1 MALQSPGAQVTII
14 DESNYTPSPTGT
26 VPFVVVATAQNKLN
40 PSGTVATY
48 TTAANAGKV
57 FLVTSQRDLVSNYGK
72 PNFMVVQGTP
82 VHGYELNE
90 YGLLAAYSAL
100 GVSNAAYIIRAD
112 VDLDQLTGTQ
122 TRPSGSVANGQLWL
136 DTAATSFGILEWN
149 SQTGFRSISATNAV
163 NAPQLLVIT
172 SAADIVSD
180 IPVTR
185 LGKPGDYAVDTTD
198 ASNPVFFKAASPSPV
213 AGQWVAVG
221 GTNWFKAWPAV
232 VGSNSPF
239 NSSGVYTGTTGTILI
254 NTISFTVTNL
264 STTLAAL
271 VTAINGSSPLNATVK
286 AGATADTRLALYFFD
301 TDASHSMTITQTG
314 GVASALGISTVSTYY
329 RAAFQASK
337 HTDVPAWDTYAAAP
351 RPTGSVWFKT
361 SSPNNGA
368 NFSVKRYISASDIW
382 LTLNTPVYTTDAAAI
397 YGLDASSGGLTIASG
412 ATYMQ
417 SDVLQNSTFTFK
429 LFTRGTGVSKVT
441 GSNTSPVLVVSR
453 TYSFTIKRSVPGQQ
467 TLDSAI
473 TVSFTTGASNTSVDQ
488 FVSAING
495 SGISY
500 ISAAIET
507 SGAVSITHSTGGY
520 IELVDVTATPLA
532 VVGITTASV
541 GARASDATAGTIV
554 VSKWLEAYANTVT
567 SSVQPAADPA
577 DGTYWYYNNST
588 EFDILVHSGTAWR
601 GYRGLNP
608 DSRGYDLTQTD
619 PAGPIVSASQPTVQ
633 SDNTALVSGDLWINT
648 SNFEDFPRIYRY
660 STTTALWT
668 LIDNTD
674 HTTSNGIVFADAR
687 WAGNSTADVVT
698 GTLPTITS
706 LLTNDTVDSDC
717 PSYTLYP
724 RGTLLFNTRRSGMN
738 VKEFVVNHFPS
749 VSYKNAWVSA
759 SGNDD
764 NGVVYMG
771 RKAQRNLVVGKMVAA
786 VANSTEATEETR
798 NFNLMVAPGYP
809 ELNSALTQLNIN
821 RKETAFIIADSPLR
835 LSDTSNALDNWSR
848 NLSLA
853 VEDGEDGFTSDY
865 EYMAGYYPSGYT
877 TDLDG
882 VNAVVPA
889 SHMVLRSMIRS
900 DQKSYPWFAPA
911 GLRRGTVDNASAV
924 GYIDGA
930 TGRFQSIGVPSNL
943 RDVLYTGKVNPIS
956 VLSGSGIVIYGQKT
970 RSAAVSSLDRVNV
983 ARLIV
988 YLRRQLD
995 LIARQYIFEPNDEIT
1010 RKEIKNQMEKELNSI
1025 QVNRGLYDYLVV
1037 CDTTNNT
1044 PDRVDR
1050 NELWVDAAISPAKA
1064 AEFIYVPVRIMN
1076 TGAIAAGL

>member
-1 MALQSPGAQVTII
+1 MALQSPGVQVTII

-26 VPFVVVATAQNKLN
+26 VPFVVVATAENKLN
-40 PSGTVATY
+40 PSGTVAAY
-48 TTAANAGKV
+48 TTAANAGRV
-57 FLVTSQRDLVSNYGK
+57 FLVTSQRELVSNYGK

-112 VDLDQLTGTQ
+112 VDLSQLTGTQ

-149 SQTGFRSISATNAV
+149 SQTGFRSISVANAV
-163 NAPQLLVIT
+163 NDPQLLVIT

-180 IPVTR
+180 IPVSR
-185 LGKPGDYAVDTTD
+185 LGRPGDYAVDTTD
-198 ASNPVFFKAASPSPV
+198 ASNPLFFKAAAPSPV

-221 GTNWFKAWPAV
+221 SANWFKAWPAV
-232 VGSNSPF
+232 VGANSPF
-239 NSSGVYTGTTGTILI
+239 ASSTGLYNGTTGAIVI
-254 NTISFTVTNL
+254 NTISFTVTNGT
-264 STTLAAL
+264 TTLAAL
-271 VTAINGSSPLNATVK
+271 VTAINASSPLNSTVK
-286 AGATADTRLALYFFD
+286 AGATANNRLALYFFD
-301 TDASHSMTITQTG
+301 TDASHSMTVT
-314 GVASALGISTVSTYY
+314 GVAATALGFSIVLSYY

-337 HTDVPAWDTYAAAP
+337 HTDVPAWDTYAATP

-361 SSPNNGA
+361 SAPNNGA
-368 NFSVKRYISASDIW
+368 NFSVKRYNSASDTW
-382 LTLNTPVYTTDAAAI
+382 TTLSTPVYATDAAAI
-397 YGLDASSGGLTIASG
+397 YGLDASSGGSSIASG

-429 LFTRGTGVSKVT
+429 LFTRKAGVSTVT
-441 GSNTSPVLVVSR
+441 GSDTTPLLVAS
-453 TYSFTIKRSVPGQQ
+453 TAYSFTINRSVPGEQ
-467 TLDSAI
+467 TLGSAS
-473 TVSFTTGASNTSVDQ
+473 TVSFTTAAGNTSGDQ
-488 FVSAING
+488 LVSAING

-500 ISAAIET
+500 ISAALET
-507 SGAVSITHSTGGY
+507 SGAISITHSTGGY
-520 IELVDVTATPLA
+520 FELVDGTATPLA
-532 VVGITTASV
+532 AAGITTASV
-541 GARASDATAGTIV
+541 GARVSDATAGTIV
-554 VSKWLEAYANTVT
+554 VSNWLEAYTNTVT
-567 SSVQPAADPA
+567 SGVEPAADPA
-577 DGTYWYYNNST
+577 DGTYWYYNNSA
-588 EFDILVHSGTAWR
+588 EFDIMIHGGSGWR
-601 GYRGLNP
+601 GYLGVNP
-608 DSRGYDLTQTD
+608 DSRGYDLSQTS

-633 SDNTALVSGDLWINT
+633 SDNSALVSGDLWINT

-660 STTTALWT
+660 SATTALWT

-687 WAGNSTADVVT
+687 WAGNSTSDVVT
-698 GTLPTITS
+698 GTLPTITA

-749 VSYKNAWVSA
+749 LTYKNAWVSA
-759 SGNDD
+759 SGNDS
-764 NGVVYMG
+764 NGVAYMG
-771 RKAQRNLVVGKMVAA
+771 RRAQRNLVAEKMAAA

-809 ELNSALTQLNIN
+809 ELNITLAQLNIN

-835 LSDTSNALDNWSR
+835 LSDNSTALDNWSR
-848 NLSLA
+848 NLSSA
-853 VEDGEDGFTSDY
+853 TTDGDAGFNTYY

-911 GLRRGTVDNASAV
+911 GMRRGTVDNASAV

-943 RDVLYTGKVNPIS
+943 RDVLYNGKVNPIS

-970 RSAAVSSLDRVNV
+970 RSASTTSLDRVNV

-1010 RKEIKNQMEKELNSI
+1010 RKEIKNQIEKELNSI

-1050 NELWVDAAISPAKA
+1050 NELWVDVAIEPSRAS
-1064 AEFIYVPVRIMN
+1064 EFIYVPVRIMN
-1076 TGAIAAGL
+1076 TGAIAAGI

>member
-1 MALQSPGAQVTII
+1 MALQSPGVQVTII

-26 VPFVVVATAQNKLN
+26 VPFVVVATAENKIN
-40 PSGTVATY
+40 PSGTVAAY

-57 FLVTSQRDLVSNYGK
+57 FLVTSQRELVSNYGK

-122 TRPSGSVANGQLWL
+122 TRPSGAVANGQLWL
-136 DTAATSFGILEWN
+136 DTASTSFGIFEWN
-149 SQTGFRSISATNAV
+149 SQTGFRSISAANA
-163 NAPQLLVIT
+163 AWDPQLLVIT
-172 SAADIVSD
+172 AAADINTNMPVS
-180 IPVTR
+180 R
-185 LGKPGDYAVDTTD
+185 LGKPGDYAVDATN
-198 ASNPVFFKAASPSPV
+198 ANNPVFFKAAAPSPV
-213 AGQWVAVG
+213 AGQWVEVG
-221 GTNWFKAWPAV
+221 SADWFQAWPAV
-232 VGSNSPF
+232 VGANSPF
-239 NSSGVYTGTTGTILI
+239 AGGYFTGVTGTISI
-254 NTISFTVTNL
+254 NSIPFTVTNGDTGL
-264 STTLAAL
+264 DDL
-271 VTAINGSSPLNATVK
+271 VDDINGAAVANVK
-286 AGATADTRLALYFFD
+286 AGATADNRLALYFYD
-301 TDASHSMTITQTG
+301 TDASHSMTITDTA
-314 GVASALGISTVSTYY
+314 GVAAALGISTVPSYY
-329 RAAFQASK
+329 RAEFQASK
-337 HTDVPAWDTYAAAP
+337 HTDVPAWATHAVNP

-361 SSPNNGA
+361 SAPNNGA
-368 NFSVKRYISASDIW
+368 NFSVKQYNSASNTW
-382 LTLNTPVYTTDAAAI
+382 TTLSTPVYATDAAAI
-397 YGLDASSGGLTIASG
+397 YGLDAISGGLTITSG

-417 SDVLQNSTFTFK
+417 SDVVQDTTFTFK
-429 LFTRGTGVSKVT
+429 LFTRKAGVSKVT
-441 GSNTSPVLVVSR
+441 GSDTTPALVAST
-453 TYSFTIKRSVPGQQ
+453 TYSFTIKRSVPGVA
-467 TLDSAI
+467 TLDGAA
-473 TVSFTTGASNTSVDQ
+473 TVSFTTAGTSIDQ
-488 FVSAING
+488 LVSAING
-495 SGISY
+495 AGISY

-520 IELVDVTATPLA
+520 LELVDVTNTPLSA
-532 VVGITTASV
+532 AGITIASV
-541 GARASDATAGTIV
+541 GARESDATAGTIV
-554 VSKWLEAYANTVT
+554 VSNWLEAYANTVT
-567 SSVQPAADPA
+567 SSDQPAADPA

-588 EFDILVHSGTAWR
+588 EFDIMIHSGTGWK
-601 GYRGLNP
+601 GYQGVNP
-608 DSRGYDLTQTD
+608 DSRGYDLSQTD
-619 PAGPIVSASQPTVQ
+619 PAGPIVSASQPSTQ
-633 SDNTALVSGDLWINT
+633 SDNSALVNGDLWIDT
-648 SNFEDFPRIYRY
+648 SNFEDFPRVYRY
-660 STTTALWT
+660 SATTALWT

-687 WAGNSTADVVT
+687 WAGNSTSDVVT
-698 GTLPTITS
+698 GTLPTITA

-749 VSYKNAWVSA
+749 LTYKNAWVSA
-759 SGNDD
+759 SGNDS
-764 NGVVYMG
+764 NGVAYMG
-771 RKAQRNLVVGKMVAA
+771 RRAQRNLVAEKMAAA

-809 ELNSALTQLNIN
+809 ELNIALAQLNVN

-835 LSDTSNALDNWSR
+835 LSDNSTALDNWSR
-848 NLSLA
+848 NLSSA
-853 VEDGEDGFTSDY
+853 TTDGDAGFNTYY

-911 GLRRGTVDNASAV
+911 GLRRGTVDNATAV

-930 TGRFQSIGVPSNL
+930 TGRFQSIGMPSNL
-943 RDVLYTGKVNPIS
+943 RDVLYNGKVNPIS

-970 RSAAVSSLDRVNV
+970 RSASTTALDRVNV

-1010 RKEIKNQMEKELNSI
+1010 RKEIKNQIEKELNSI

-1050 NELWVDAAISPAKA
+1050 NELWVDVAIEPSKA
-1064 AEFIYVPVRIMN
+1064 AEYIFVPVRIMN

>member
-1 MALQSPGAQVTII
+1 MALQSPGVQVTII

-26 VPFVVVATAQNKLN
+26 VPFVVVATAENKIN
-40 PSGTVATY
+40 PSGTVASY

-57 FLVTSQRDLVSNYGK
+57 FLVTSQRELVSNYGK

-122 TRPSGSVANGQLWL
+122 TRPSGAVANGQLWL
-136 DTAATSFGILEWN
+136 DTAATSFGIFEWN
-149 SQTGFRSISATNAV
+149 SQTGFRSISAANA
-163 NAPQLLVIT
+163 AWDPQLLVIT
-172 SAADIVSD
+172 SAADID
-180 IPVTR
+180 TNIPVSR
-185 LGKPGDYAVDTTD
+185 LGKPGDYAVDATN
-198 ASNPVFFKAASPSPV
+198 ANNPVFFKAAAPSPV
-213 AGQWVAVG
+213 AGQWVEVG
-221 GTNWFKAWPAV
+221 SADWFKAWPAV
-232 VGSNSPF
+232 VGANSPF
-239 NSSGVYTGTTGTILI
+239 DTGGLYTGPTGTIVI
-254 NTISFTVTNL
+254 NSQVFNFTNGASELSF
-264 STTLAAL
+264 L
-271 VTAINGSSPLNATVK
+271 VADINGSTPLAATVK
-286 AGATADTRLALYFFD
+286 AGATADNRLALYFYD
-301 TDASHSMTITQTG
+301 TDASHSMTITDTA
-314 GVASALGISTVSTYY
+314 GVAAALGISTVPSYY
-329 RAAFQASK
+329 RAEFQASK
-337 HTDVPAWDTYAAAP
+337 HTDVPAWATHAVNP

-361 SSPNNGA
+361 SAPNNGA
-368 NFSVKRYISASDIW
+368 NFSVKQYNSASSTW
-382 LTLNTPVYTTDAAAI
+382 TTLNTPVYATDAAAI
-397 YGLDASSGGLTIASG
+397 YGLDAISGGLTITSG

-417 SDVLQNSTFTFK
+417 SDVVQDTTFTFK
-429 LFTRGTGVSKVT
+429 LFTRKAGVSKVT
-441 GSNTSPVLVVSR
+441 GSDTTPALVAST
-453 TYSFTIKRSVPGQQ
+453 TYSFTIKRSVPGVAALGG
-467 TLDSAI
+467 TA
-473 TVSFTTGASNTSVDQ
+473 TVSFTTAGTSIDQ
-488 FVSAING
+488 LVSAING

-520 IELVDVTATPLA
+520 LELVDVTNTPLSA
-532 VVGITTASV
+532 AGITTASV
-541 GARASDATAGTIV
+541 GARESDATAGTIV
-554 VSKWLEAYANTVT
+554 VSNWLEAYANTVT

-588 EFDILVHSGTAWR
+588 EFDIMIHNGTGWK
-601 GYRGLNP
+601 GYQGVNP
-608 DSRGYDLTQTD
+608 DSRGYDLSQTD
-619 PAGPIVSASQPTVQ
+619 PAGPIVSASQPSTQ
-633 SDNTALVSGDLWINT
+633 SDNSALVNGDLWIDT
-648 SNFEDFPRIYRY
+648 ANFEDFPRVYRY
-660 STTTALWT
+660 SVATASWT
-668 LIDNTD
+668 LIDNMD
-674 HTTSNGIVFADAR
+674 HTTSDGIVFADAR
-687 WAGNSTADVVT
+687 WSADPTTDIVT
-698 GTLPTITS
+698 GTLPTIKS
-706 LLTNDTVDSDC
+706 LLLSDTVDADC

-738 VKEFVVNHFPS
+738 VKEFVVNHFPAQ
-749 VSYKNAWVSA
+749 SYKNAWVSA
-759 SGNDD
+759 SGNDS
-764 NGVVYMG
+764 NGVAYLG
-771 RKAQRNLVVGKMVAA
+771 RRAQRNLVVEKMAAA
-786 VANSTEATEETR
+786 VTNSTEATEETR

-809 ELNSALTQLNIN
+809 ELNSTLEQLNIN

-835 LSDTSNALDNWSR
+835 LSDNSTALDSWSR

-853 VEDGEDGFTSDY
+853 VEDGEAGFNSYY

-911 GLRRGTVDNASAV
+911 GLRRGTVDNATAV

-930 TGRFQSIGVPSNL
+930 TGRFQSIGMPSNL
-943 RDVLYTGKVNPIS
+943 RDVLYNGKVNPIS

-970 RSAAVSSLDRVNV
+970 RSATTSALDRVNV

-995 LIARQYIFEPNDEIT
+995 LISRQYIFEPNDEIT
-1010 RKEIKNQMEKELNSI
+1010 RKEIKNQIEKELNSI
-1025 QVNRGLYDYLVV
+1025 QVNRGLYDYLVL

-1050 NELWVDAAISPAKA
+1050 NELWVDVAIEPSKA